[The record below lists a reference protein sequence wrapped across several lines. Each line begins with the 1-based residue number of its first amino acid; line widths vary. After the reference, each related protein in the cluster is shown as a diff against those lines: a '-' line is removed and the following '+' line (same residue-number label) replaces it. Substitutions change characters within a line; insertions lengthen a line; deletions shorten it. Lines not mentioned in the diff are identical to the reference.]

1 MSVEVTSVSVS
12 LPQRWQRNDSIWHT
26 ECMRGGC
33 DLWEYWWPSHHKS
46 STVTEQRRASPKE
59 CDGANSSETSL
70 SVTTH
75 HRGHNYHFWFTFSFI
90 KEERNCQECV
100 CVYFIPLYLYLTFT
114 FWLYYSYRQSLS
126 RNDQK
131 QQYVSWSLNTRWL
144 YSQPVFSARSLLVST
159 LGADL

>member
-46 STVTEQRRASPKE
+46 STVTERRRASPKE

-100 CVYFIPLYLYLTFT
+100 CVCISFPYICIWRLHSGFIILIVNHFHEMTKSNNMLVDLSTLDDFIP
-114 FWLYYSYRQSLS
+114 
-126 RNDQK
+126 
-131 QQYVSWSLNTRWL
+131 
-144 YSQPVFSARSLLVST
+144 SQCFQLRACWFLL
-159 LGADL
+159 